1 MTDASAQVKQMTQF
15 ILLEAN
21 EKAEEIRV
29 KTDAEYESQYQEYR
43 RAFE

>member
-1 MTDASAQVKQMTQF
+1 MADSAAQVKQMTQF

-29 KTDAEYESQYQEYR
+29 KADAEYESQYQEYK